1 MKRAVF
7 PGSFDPITLG
17 HEDIVVRGTELFDEI
32 IVAIGVNSAK
42 KSMYSLEARMQM
54 LEVTFKHLPQVKIET
69 FEGLTVDYCEKVDA
83 NWLLRG
89 VRNANDYSFESTIAQ
104 MNKLQN
110 NGLDTCILFTDPE
123 FAPVS
128 STVIRDILQNGG
140 DVSEFVPQAILQYL

>member
-17 HEDIVVRGTELFDEI
+17 HEDIVVRGCELFDEI

-42 KSMYSLEARMQM
+42 HSKYSLEVRKQM
-54 LEVTFKHLPQVKIET
+54 LEETFKHMPQVKIDT
-69 FEGLTVDYCEKVDA
+69 FEGLTVNYCSKVDA

-89 VRNANDYSFESTIAQ
+89 VRNSNDYSYERTIAQ

-128 STVIRDILQNGG
+128 STIIRDILNNGG
-140 DVSEFVPQAILQYL
+140 DVTEFVPQAIIQFM

>member
-17 HEDIVVRGTELFDEI
+17 HEDIVIRGTELFDEI

-42 KSMYSLEARMQM
+42 NSMYSLEMRKQM
-54 LEVTFKHLPQVKIET
+54 LEDTFKYLPQVKIET
-69 FEGLTVDYCEKVDA
+69 FESLTVDYCEQVEA

-89 VRNANDYSFESTIAQ
+89 VRNANDYSYESTIAQ

-140 DVSEFVPQAILQYL
+140 DVSEFVPQAILQHL

>member
-54 LEVTFKHLPQVKIET
+54 LEDTFKHLPQVKIET

>member
-42 KSMYSLEARMQM
+42 KSMYSLEVRKQM
-54 LEVTFKHLPQVKIET
+54 LEDTFKHLPQVKIET

-89 VRNANDYSFESTIAQ
+89 VRNANDYSYESTIAQ

>member
-89 VRNANDYSFESTIAQ
+89 VRNANDYSYESTIAQ

>member
-42 KSMYSLEARMQM
+42 KSMYSLEVRKQM
-54 LEVTFKHLPQVKIET
+54 LEDTFKHLPQVKIET

-89 VRNANDYSFESTIAQ
+89 VRNANDYSFEYHRPNEQAPKQWSDICT
-104 MNKLQN
+104 L
-110 NGLDTCILFTDPE
+110 TDPE

-128 STVIRDILQNGG
+128 STVIRDILQNG

>member
-17 HEDIVVRGTELFDEI
+17 HEDIVIRGTELFDEI

-42 KSMYSLEARMQM
+42 NSMYSLEIRKQM
-54 LEVTFKHLPQVKIET
+54 LEDTFKYLPKVKIET
-69 FEGLTVDYCEKVDA
+69 FEGLTVDYCEQVEA

-89 VRNANDYSFESTIAQ
+89 VRNANDYSYESTIAQ

-140 DVSEFVPQAILQYL
+140 DVSEFVPQAILQHL

>member
-42 KSMYSLEARMQM
+42 KSMYSLEVRKQM
-54 LEVTFKHLPQVKIET
+54 LEDTFKHLPQVKIEM
-69 FEGLTVDYCEKVDA
+69 FKGLTVDYCEKVDA

-89 VRNANDYSFESTIAQ
+89 VRNANDYSYESTIAQ

-110 NGLDTCILFTDPE
+110 KGLDTCILFTDPE

>member
-17 HEDIVVRGTELFDEI
+17 HEDIVVRGCELFDEI

-42 KSMYSLEARMQM
+42 HSKYSLEVRKQM
-54 LEVTFKHLPQVKIET
+54 LEETFKHLPQVKIDA
-69 FEGLTVDYCEKVDA
+69 FEGLTVNYCSKVDA

-89 VRNANDYSFESTIAQ
+89 VRNSNDYSYERTIAQ
-104 MNKLQN
+104 MNRLQN

-128 STVIRDILQNGG
+128 STIIRDILNNGG
-140 DVSEFVPQAILQYL
+140 DVTEFVPQAIIQFM

>member
-17 HEDIVVRGTELFDEI
+17 HEDIVIRGTELFDEI

-42 KSMYSLEARMQM
+42 NSMYSLEMRKQM
-54 LEVTFKHLPQVKIET
+54 LEDTFKYLPQVKIET
-69 FEGLTVDYCEKVDA
+69 FEGLTVDYCEQVEA

-89 VRNANDYSFESTIAQ
+89 VRNANDYSYESTIAQ

-128 STVIRDILQNGG
+128 STVIRDILRNGG
-140 DVSEFVPQAILQYL
+140 DVSEFVPQAILQHL

>member
-42 KSMYSLEARMQM
+42 KSMYSLEVRKQM
-54 LEVTFKHLPQVKIET
+54 LEDTFKHLPQVKIEM
-69 FEGLTVDYCEKVDA
+69 FKGLTVDYCEKVDA

-89 VRNANDYSFESTIAQ
+89 VRNANDYSYESTIAQ

>member
-54 LEVTFKHLPQVKIET
+54 LEGTFKHLPQVKIET
-69 FEGLTVDYCEKVDA
+69 FEGLTVDYCEKVGA

>member
-17 HEDIVVRGTELFDEI
+17 HEDIVIRGTELFDEI

-42 KSMYSLEARMQM
+42 NSMYSLEMRKQM
-54 LEVTFKHLPQVKIET
+54 LEDTFKYLPQVKIET
-69 FEGLTVDYCEKVDA
+69 FEGLTVDYCEQVEA

-89 VRNANDYSFESTIAQ
+89 VRNANDYSYESTIAQ

-140 DVSEFVPQAILQYL
+140 DVSEFVPQAILQHL

>member
-42 KSMYSLEARMQM
+42 KSMYSLEVRKQM
-54 LEVTFKHLPQVKIET
+54 LEDTFKHLPQVKIET

>member
-17 HEDIVVRGTELFDEI
+17 HEDIVIRGTELFDEI

-42 KSMYSLEARMQM
+42 NSMYSLEMRKQM
-54 LEVTFKHLPQVKIET
+54 LEDTFKSLPQVRIEA
-69 FEGLTVDYCEKVDA
+69 FEGLTLDYCEQVEAK
-83 NWLLRG
+83 WLLRG
-89 VRNANDYSFESTIAQ
+89 VRNANDYSYESTIAQ

-140 DVSEFVPQAILQYL
+140 DVSEFVPQAILQHL

>member
-17 HEDIVVRGTELFDEI
+17 HEDIVIRGTELFDEI

-42 KSMYSLEARMQM
+42 NSMYSLEMRKQM
-54 LEVTFKHLPQVKIET
+54 LEDTFKYLPQVKIET
-69 FEGLTVDYCEKVDA
+69 FEGLTVDYCKQVEA

-89 VRNANDYSFESTIAQ
+89 VRNANDYSYESTIAQ

-140 DVSEFVPQAILQYL
+140 DVSEFVPQAILQHL

>member
-42 KSMYSLEARMQM
+42 KSMYPLELRKQM
-54 LEVTFKHLPQVKIET
+54 LEDTFKHLPQVKIET
-69 FEGLTVDYCEKVDA
+69 FEGLTVGYCEKVDA

-89 VRNANDYSFESTIAQ
+89 IRNANDYSFENTIAQ

>member
-1 MKRAVF
+1 MRK
-7 PGSFDPITLG
+7 
-17 HEDIVVRGTELFDEI
+17 
-32 IVAIGVNSAK
+32 
-42 KSMYSLEARMQM
+42 QM
-54 LEVTFKHLPQVKIET
+54 LEDTFKYLPQVKIET
-69 FEGLTVDYCEKVDA
+69 FEGLTVDYCEQVEA

-89 VRNANDYSFESTIAQ
+89 VRNANDYSYESTIAQ

-140 DVSEFVPQAILQYL
+140 DVSEFVPQAILQHL

>member
-42 KSMYSLEARMQM
+42 KSTYSLEVRKQM
-54 LEVTFKHLPQVKIET
+54 LEDTFKHLPQVKVET

-110 NGLDTCILFTDPE
+110 NGPDTCILFTDPE

>member
-1 MKRAVF
+1 MTRAVF

-42 KSMYSLEARMQM
+42 KSMYSLEVRKQM
-54 LEVTFKHLPQVKIET
+54 LEDTFKHLPQVKIET